1 MFSSQLK
8 FNRIIFPQALPPEGV
23 IMKNKFIIVSV
34 LLTTSQVFAGSLNL
48 ELRGD
53 LTSTSYNAAATSA
66 TSKNNYIFNLQ
77 TLKLD
82 GKGNINETTSY
93 RLKFILNKPSVKE
106 TKRESANDWVEMAYL
121 NNKLSDQFAITA
133 GKFNSEIGGW
143 EGNIPRIDLYM
154 VSGGFSQINGLRY
167 HTGLKFAYN
176 CDEDNTISLQVANQE
191 ADSNVGGTTATPG
204 SQIDQNRSVY
214 GAVYKGKLFEKSL
227 LPILSYFVS
236 PLSTGNFNNPGSSG
250 NVAATTDSAKN
261 TYTNAGLRYLKD
273 SWQVDL
279 DYGLIT
285 KKELNSITTDE
296 DWTNMV
302 VKVGYKVQ
310 TLTPALKWFSTDQ
323 NLKTVGSA
331 DAKTKWD
338 GTEISLDYMP
348 IAEQNLRYHLAY
360 NIVNKKPATA
370 DTQTTTQIFAGLS
383 MYADI
388 LK

>member
-1 MFSSQLK
+1 MT
-8 FNRIIFPQALPPEGV
+8 AV
-23 IMKNKFIIVSV
+23 
-34 LLTTSQVFAGSLNL
+34 
-48 ELRGD
+48 
-53 LTSTSYNAAATSA
+53 A

-82 GKGNINETTSY
+82 GKGNINEATSY
-93 RLKFILNKPSVKE
+93 RLKFILNKSSVKE

-121 NNKLSDQFAITA
+121 SNKLSDRFAITA

-143 EGNIPRIDLYM
+143 EGNTPRIDLYM

-176 CDEDNTISLQVANQE
+176 CEDENSLSLQVANQE
-191 ADSNVGGTTATPG
+191 ADSTAGGTTATSG

-214 GAVYKGKLFEKSL
+214 GVVYKGKFFEKSL

-236 PLSTGNFNNPGSSG
+236 PLSTGNNGNPGSAG
-250 NVAATTDSAKN
+250 NVTATTDSSKN

-273 SWQVDL
+273 SWQADL
-279 DYGLIT
+279 DYGLIS
-285 KKELNSITTDE
+285 KKEVSSSTTDE
-296 DWTNMV
+296 DWTNMAL
-302 VKVGYKVQ
+302 KIGYKIQ

-323 NLKTVGSA
+323 NAKTSTSSV
-331 DAKTKWD
+331 KTKWD

-348 IAEQNLRYHLAY
+348 VAEQNLRYHLAY
-360 NIVNKKPATA
+360 NMVNKKPATA
-370 DTQTTTQIFAGLS
+370 DTQITTQIFVGLS